1 MSRVMP
7 LGNQNPVEGGQQTFM
22 EGLLCASDH
31 RDALYS
37 LSHVILT
44 AAYLCKCHNPTSPDE
59 DTEIMEA

>member
-7 LGNQNPVEGGQQTFM
+7 LGNHNPVEGGKKTFK

-31 RDALYS
+31 TDALYS
-37 LSHVILT
+37 LSHLILA
-44 AAYLCKCHNPTSPDE
+44 AAYVCKCHNPTSPDE